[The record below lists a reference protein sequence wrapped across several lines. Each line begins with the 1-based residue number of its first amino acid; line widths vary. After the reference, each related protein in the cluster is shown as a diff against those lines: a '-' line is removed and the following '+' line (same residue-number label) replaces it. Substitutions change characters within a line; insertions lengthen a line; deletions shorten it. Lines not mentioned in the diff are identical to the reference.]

1 VAFVLEENSGRIRG
15 RWVLFILPRRIV
27 VGERKTELFTEQGYE
42 DRQFASLACQDAELK
57 DIEFFQ
63 CRFDGCQFLRSTFRH
78 CRFEQCVFEKCDLS
92 LLKVPESSFIGVRF
106 LHAKMLGIDWTQAAT
121 PLTLAHQG
129 CNISHSTFTR
139 LSLQRMEM
147 VECVA
152 REVDLTGTN
161 LTRANLGKT
170 DFLGSRFVDTN
181 LSYADF
187 SKAVNYAI
195 DPTKNRLNRA
205 VFSLPEAVSLLS
217 AFDIVLK

>member
-1 VAFVLEENSGRIRG
+1 ML
-15 RWVLFILPRRIV
+15 
-27 VGERKTELFTEQGYE
+27 
-42 DRQFASLACQDAELK
+42 
-57 DIEFFQ
+57 
-63 CRFDGCQFLRSTFRH
+63 CQFLRTTFRQ
-78 CRFEQCVFEKCDLS
+78 CRFEQCVFEKCDVS

-121 PLTLAHQG
+121 PLTLAFHG
-129 CNISHSTFTR
+129 SNISHSMFTR
-139 LSLQRMEM
+139 LSLQKMEM

-152 REVDLTGTN
+152 REVDFTGTN

-170 DFLGSRFVDTN
+170 DFQGSRFADTN

-195 DPTKNRLNRA
+195 DPRTNRLKKA
-205 VFSLPEAVSLLS
+205 VFSVPEAMSLLS

>member
-1 VAFVLEENSGRIRG
+1 MDE
-15 RWVLFILPRRIV
+15 
-27 VGERKTELFTEQGYE
+27 KTTELFTEQSYE
-42 DRQFASLACQDAELK
+42 DRHFASLSCQDAELT

-63 CRFDGCQFLRSTFRH
+63 CRFDGCQFLRTTFRQ
-78 CRFEQCVFEKCDLS
+78 CRFEECVFEKCDLS

-106 LHAKMLGIDWTQAAT
+106 LHSKMLGIDWTQATT
-121 PLTLAHQG
+121 PLTLAFQG
-129 CNISHSTFTR
+129 SNISHSMFVW

-152 REVDLTGTN
+152 REVDFTGTN

-170 DFLGSRFVDTN
+170 DFLGSRFLDTN

-195 DPTKNRLNRA
+195 DPRANRLKKT
-205 VFSLPEAVSLLS
+205 VFSMPEAMSLLS